1 MLTSLYFHSYSL
13 AQKEMI
19 CCYNICSLGYHV
31 KCIVLNVMN
40 TDRFPFLM
48 FSISWILLHLY
59 MQETDGWT
67 QNIHRGKTLFYSNS
81 YHYVWGG
88 GGGGK
93 ECKSYTVHVH
103 LHVLLACTVPC
114 TLCRVPTHILDY
126 FLPVHAMY
134 MYLISTTRFVKPN
147 ECE

>member
-1 MLTSLYFHSYSL
+1 MDTKYTSM
-13 AQKEMI
+13 K
-19 CCYNICSLGYHV
+19 N
-31 KCIVLNVMN
+31 IVLLK
-40 TDRFPFLM
+40 F
-48 FSISWILLHLY
+48 ISLCL
-59 MQETDGWT
+59 G
-67 QNIHRGKTLFYSNS
+67 
-81 YHYVWGG
+81 GG

-103 LHVLLACTVPC
+103 LHVLLACTVPG

>member
-1 MLTSLYFHSYSL
+1 MYIEEKH
-13 AQKEMI
+13 
-19 CCYNICSLGYHV
+19 CSTQIH
-31 KCIVLNVMN
+31 II
-40 TDRFPFLM
+40 M
-48 FSISWILLHLY
+48 F
-59 MQETDGWT
+59 
-67 QNIHRGKTLFYSNS
+67 R
-81 YHYVWGG
+81 GG